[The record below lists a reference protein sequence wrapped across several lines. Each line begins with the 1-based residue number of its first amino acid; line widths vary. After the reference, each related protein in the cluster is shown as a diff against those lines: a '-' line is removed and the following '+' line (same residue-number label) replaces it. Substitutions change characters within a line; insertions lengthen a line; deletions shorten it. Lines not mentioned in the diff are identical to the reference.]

1 MYIKVDNIF
10 SIFQTLII
18 WSTTGLNTGTNAIL
32 FNIFDFVLSSDL
44 QNYTVDFFLKKINC
58 IYIILLIIILFLQY
72 QKVATDDLLITLKN
86 ESVLAVKWFRQNNI
100 NSDRF
105 QAMVL
110 QKQDKNSGTYSLDI
124 DNKIRK
130 CSYMRQLLAVLWTFE
145 LLHILIIYFLIT

>member
-1 MYIKVDNIF
+1 M
-10 SIFQTLII
+10 
-18 WSTTGLNTGTNAIL
+18 
-32 FNIFDFVLSSDL
+32 LSSDL
-44 QNYTVDFFLKKINC
+44 QNYTVDFFKKINC
-58 IYIILLIIILFLQY
+58 IYNFADDNTISAVS
-72 QKVATDDLLITLKN
+72 KGTDDLLITLKN

-130 CSYMRQLLAVLWTFE
+130 CS
-145 LLHILIIYFLIT
+145 